1 MTSINDVNWPKLW
14 SQAGGV
20 TVKEIGFSVTGT
32 EAGVEHIF
40 FLNQRR
46 PIVSMSLVVNFQ
58 LVLSFIFPLADC
70 SNNKQSRR
78 LVNNW
83 NAFLIEFI

>member
-32 EAGVEHIF
+32 EAGWSIYIF
-40 FLNQRR
+40 
-46 PIVSMSLVVNFQ
+46 
-58 LVLSFIFPLADC
+58 
-70 SNNKQSRR
+70 
-78 LVNNW
+78 
-83 NAFLIEFI
+83 